1 MSKALGLGD
10 IEMCDVTEIK
20 SLLGGKRLVLAS
32 NREPYIHKKRT
43 DGNIVCVRGSGG
55 LVAALDPVMRSTGG
69 LWVAWGSGNV
79 DFTISD
85 YRGRVKVPPEKP
97 SYTLKR
103 IRLSSRDVTQYYY
116 GFSNRVMWPI
126 FCLFLDKAHFATDFW
141 KSYQRVNEKFARAI
155 VEEAK
160 AEDLVWVH
168 DYHLS
173 LVPRLIR
180 NLADDVEIAFFWHI
194 PWPPPEAFFAIPW
207 GREILEGLL
216 ESDLIGFQTQSHV
229 KNFIECAEKKLNAS
243 FDGRVLKTDD
253 REVVVKAI
261 PIGVDYRELARY
273 SRKMVKRASRL
284 RRRLPVEHL
293 ILGVDRIDYTKG
305 ILNKL
310 CAFEMFLERNPVLQ
324 GKVSLVQLA
333 APSRT
338 RIPEYREMKTKVDE
352 TVARINGRFQTMTW
366 VPVRYFYRQIPQER
380 LIAYYNAADVALITS
395 LADGMNLVAKEYI
408 AAKVNGDGV
417 LILSQFAGAAEELS
431 EAIIVNPYDVEGLAE
446 AIKEALEMP
455 YAKRKQRM
463 NRLKE
468 KVKKHDIYWW
478 LETFLS
484 EWRSIYD

>member
-1 MSKALGLGD
+1 
-10 IEMCDVTEIK
+10 MCDVTEIK
-20 SLLGGKRLVLAS
+20 RLLGGKRLVLAS

-55 LVAALDPVMRSTGG
+55 LVAALDPIMRSTGG
-69 LWVAWGSGNV
+69 LWVAWGSGNL
-79 DFTISD
+79 DFTVSD
-85 YRGRVKVPPEKP
+85 NGGRVKVPPEKA
-97 SYTLKR
+97 SYTLR
-103 IRLSSRDVTQYYY
+103 RVRLSSRDITQYYY
-116 GFSNRVMWPI
+116 GFSNRVIWPV
-126 FCLFLDKAHFATDFW
+126 FCLFLDKAHFMIDFW

-155 VEEAK
+155 IEEAK
-160 AEDLVWVH
+160 ADDLIWVH

-173 LVPRLIR
+173 LVPSLIR
-180 NLADDVEIAFFWHI
+180 DLVEDAKIAFFWHI
-194 PWPPPEAFFAIPW
+194 PWPPPEGFFTLPW
-207 GREILEGLL
+207 RMEMLEGLL
-216 ESDLIGFQTQSHV
+216 GSDLIGFQTQRQAE
-229 KNFIECAEKKLNAS
+229 NFIECAKKELNAS

-261 PIGVDYRELARY
+261 PIGVDYREITSH
-273 SRKMVKRASRL
+273 SRKIATRASKLRQRL
-284 RRRLPVEHL
+284 SVEHL
-293 ILGVDRIDYTKG
+293 ILGVDRLDYTKG

-310 CAFEMFLERNPVLQ
+310 SAFERFLEKNPVFQ
-324 GKVSLVQLA
+324 GKVTLVQLA

-338 RIPEYREMKTKVDE
+338 RVKEYREMKTKVDE

-366 VPVRYFYRQIPQER
+366 VPVRYFYRRIPQER
-380 LIAYYNAADVALITS
+380 LIAYYKAADVTLVTS
-395 LADGMNLVAKEYI
+395 LADGMNLVAKEYV
-408 AAKVNGDGV
+408 AAKVNGDGM

-478 LETFLS
+478 LENFLS